1 MFLVAFAGAALVAAA
16 GAGLMSGLPLPVRGM
31 AVAALALAALA
42 ALVALVTVL
51 LVRHDRTARLLAEE
65 RATGQELRVQLA
77 ELRGELATLGGFV
90 QAQQGDLE
98 HLTGVLGTPPVL
110 GSWLRLPEPAAR
122 PPSFP
127 AASGPQPQEPT
138 GDGSSEAVRPPAGS
152 STAPP
157 AGSST
162 GTLDLAALRRELARE
177 WSHLAA
183 ARTRRQH

>member
-1 MFLVAFAGAALVAAA
+1 
-16 GAGLMSGLPLPVRGM
+16 LPVRGM

-162 GTLDLAALRRELARE
+162 APPAGSSTGTLDLAALRRELARE